1 MPRKTVTQSELAPDD
16 VCVEASAAQRSW
28 KDVFR
33 YRYGFSVNVR
43 INSKRLPP
51 VMDHSDSPETCNKI
65 ALNQYRVMQGEENQF
80 VLNYIAI
87 STIKASIP
95 KSLSTTENR
104 IIVIK
109 SFGQTWLCCF
119 QKKTKKVL
127 KNDILNVLMDGVP
140 PFFSSEI

>member
-1 MPRKTVTQSELAPDD
+1 
-16 VCVEASAAQRSW
+16 
-28 KDVFR
+28 
-33 YRYGFSVNVR
+33 
-43 INSKRLPP
+43 
-51 VMDHSDSPETCNKI
+51 MDHSDSPETCNKI

-109 SFGQTWLCCF
+109 LFGQTWLCCF
-119 QKKTKKVL
+119 QKKQKKSL
-127 KNDILNVLMDGVP
+127 KMT
-140 PFFSSEI
+140 F